1 MYDGFHRLTLMGMTS
16 LNWHFKVSTE
26 GAASSVHRI
35 RGGPAAAEGM
45 GLSGA
50 GRALDLRILSRPKQ
64 CRELGTVA
72 MHLDFGFHRDACEML
87 LLKAMLSGP
96 WKVFFWFC
104 MQSCFLL
111 MPCVLWQHRQRLQ
124 NGMKLAF
131 FRTRGLA

>member
-1 MYDGFHRLTLMGMTS
+1 
-16 LNWHFKVSTE
+16 
-26 GAASSVHRI
+26 
-35 RGGPAAAEGM
+35 
-45 GLSGA
+45 
-50 GRALDLRILSRPKQ
+50 
-64 CRELGTVA
+64 
-72 MHLDFGFHRDACEML
+72 ML